1 MDYTPEQ
8 RAIIA
13 RMSDLST
20 RYHAAVARQRDA
32 QARAGQTMIDAV
44 AALATAIE
52 RDEQVKTGQTMIDA
66 VAALTAAMERSNEL
80 TTLFLEHGDA
90 FREFMESM

>member
-20 RYHAAVARQRDA
+20 RYHVAVARQRDA

-66 VAALTAAMERSNEL
+66 VAALTATMERSNEL

-90 FREFMESM
+90 FREFMDSL

>member
-20 RYHAAVARQRDA
+20 RYHAPVARQRDA
-32 QARAGQTMIDAV
+32 QARA
-44 AALATAIE
+44 
-52 RDEQVKTGQTMIDA
+52 GQTMIDA

-90 FREFMESM
+90 FREFMDSL

>member
-13 RMSDLST
+13 RIGDISA
-20 RYHAAVARQRDA
+20 RYHDTVRRHQVAQTE
-32 QARAGQTMIDAV
+32 AGQRMLDAV
-44 AALATAIE
+44 S
-52 RDEQVKTGQTMIDA
+52 
-66 VAALTAAMERSNEL
+66 ALTAVMERSNEL

-90 FREFMESM
+90 FREFLDSL

>member
-1 MDYTPEQ
+1 MPRWPDNATRRQGPD
-8 RAIIA
+8 R
-13 RMSDLST
+13 RRST
-20 RYHAAVARQRDA
+20 LLP
-32 QARAGQTMIDAV
+32 
-44 AALATAIE
+44 ALATAIE

-90 FREFMESM
+90 FREFMDSL